1 MLVGKEKMLSF
12 LKKITVGQVQV
23 EMVAG
28 MVAVQVYGMAQ
39 MTIAVEVV
47 VELQILELLMAHGIL
62 LLARKLVL
70 WFQEEV
76 VALRILKR
84 AELEVG

>member
-1 MLVGKEKMLSF
+1 MVREDTQKDILAYQLLQHFIFMLVGKEKMLSF

-39 MTIAVEVV
+39 MTIAVVV
-47 VELQILELLMAHGIL
+47 VEEPQILEL
-62 LLARKLVL
+62 
-70 WFQEEV
+70 
-76 VALRILKR
+76 
-84 AELEVG
+84 